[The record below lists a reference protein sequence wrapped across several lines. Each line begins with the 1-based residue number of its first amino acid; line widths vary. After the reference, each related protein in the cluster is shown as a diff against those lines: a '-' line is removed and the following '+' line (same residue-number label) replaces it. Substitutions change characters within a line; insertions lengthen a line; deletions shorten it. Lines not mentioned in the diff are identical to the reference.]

1 MAKTP
6 DSSPINTGLVIGVI
20 KSFLGDFSI
29 EVDRVDQVVT
39 FQVKSQRY
47 KYTYD
52 QLIDELE
59 KMFNDGQ
66 PEKQG

>member
-1 MAKTP
+1 MAKQP
-6 DSSPINTGLVIGVI
+6 EPAPFNTRLALGVI
-20 KSFLGDFSI
+20 KSFIGDFDVK
-29 EVDRVDQVVT
+29 VDRQARLVNIQARGQ
-39 FQVKSQRY
+39 F
-47 KYTYD
+47 YTYTYE